1 MRTFAC
7 VIACAAVAACQSAR
21 PLRLRKVVLYQN
33 GIGYFER
40 GGRIAGE
47 TLRLRFPKPELDD
60 VLKTL
65 TVIERGGAGV
75 ATVAVHTESEAAR
88 TVELDVRMA
97 SKRARDLFVAYAVP
111 TPTWKA
117 AYRVVLDDDRPP
129 GARDGALLQ
138 AWAMVN
144 NVSQEDW
151 NDVELTLA
159 TGAPMSFAMDLH
171 TPRMVA
177 RPDAT
182 GRMVTPTVLGPIE
195 DERAVALDN
204 DADGIPD
211 TTDRCPD
218 SPEDADNFEDD
229 GCPEA
234 DNDADRIPDRDD
246 RCPHEP
252 ETYNGTEDTDGCPDR
267 GLVIVSSSEIAI
279 LEAIY
284 FGRDSDQILASAEPI
299 LDAIAATLAGNAEVV
314 RVELGGHAGEDETD
328 PWGLSGRRA
337 AAVRKALIARGVAAA
352 RLELVPYGATRL
364 IDRGTTEAARA
375 RNRRTDFE
383 IAERADA
390 APRRTGGV
398 GVRAV
403 EHSVRAPTAPAD
415 VAGTV
420 RYELTET
427 VSIPRGVSTMVSIVN
442 RRIPGEDAML
452 FRPDPN
458 APGSD
463 RHPFRAVRVENASGF
478 TLQPGPVA
486 VYARGSFVGDGL
498 LRGLDLGE
506 TAWIP
511 YAIDSA
517 TTVTAESDHVERPV
531 RIISVHRGVA
541 TVEDSGVRTTRYTV
555 QVGRE
560 PPARLFVH
568 HRRAAGYTAK
578 GLPPDTV
585 DQGDTYLVPVPVSGG
600 KTSVLAVDER
610 QPHRRTV
617 ALLDLDGRALA
628 LYVEGGGLPAPVEH
642 ALRAAIAVRK
652 ELGALEGAVDDLRDR
667 LGDVAARADEIRENL
682 RALDGVGAAGDL
694 RKKLVASLTETN
706 SQSDA
711 IARQIGERTAALAT
725 ARARLADAIREVTL
739 EETVAANTP

>member
-1 MRTFAC
+1 M
-7 VIACAAVAACQSAR
+7 IMCAAVAACTSAR

-40 GGRIAGE
+40 GGRIGGD
-47 TLRLRFPKPELDD
+47 TLRLTFPKPELDD

-65 TVIERGGAGV
+65 TVIERGGSGV

-88 TVELDVRMA
+88 TVELDVQLA
-97 SKRARDLFVAYAVP
+97 SRRDKDLFVAYAVP

-117 AYRVVLDDDRPP
+117 AYRIVLDDDQAP

-151 NDVELTLA
+151 NDVYLTLA

-182 GRMVTPTVLGPIE
+182 GRMVTPTVLGPVE
-195 DERAVALDN
+195 DERSTALDH
-204 DADGIPD
+204 DADGILD
-211 TTDRCPD
+211 STDRCPD
-218 SPEDADNFEDD
+218 APEDADGFDDD

-234 DNDADRIPDRDD
+234 DNDGDRFPDLRDK
-246 RCPHEP
+246 CPNEP
-252 ETYNGTEDTDGCPDR
+252 ETYNGMGDDDGCPDR
-267 GLVIVSSSEIAI
+267 GMVVVTSSEISI

-284 FGRDSDQILASAEPI
+284 FTRDSDQVQASSEPI

-314 RVELGGHAGEDETD
+314 RVEVGGHAGDDETD

-337 AAVRKALIARGVAAA
+337 AAVRAALIGRGIAAN
-352 RLELVPYGATRL
+352 RLDLVPYGATRPL
-364 IDRGTTEAARA
+364 DPGASEGARA
-375 RNRRTDFE
+375 RNRRTDFT
-383 IAERADA
+383 IAERAGDA
-390 APRRTGGV
+390 RRSRGGV
-398 GVRAV
+398 GARAV
-403 EHSVRAPTAPAD
+403 ERSVRATAAPAD

-420 RYELTET
+420 RYALTEP

-452 FRPDPN
+452 FRPDGN

-517 TTVTAESDHVERPV
+517 TTITAEADADERPV
-531 RIISVHRGVA
+531 RIISIHRGVA
-541 TVEDSGVRTTRYTV
+541 TVEDSGVRTTRYTI

-568 HRRAAGYTAK
+568 HRRAAGHTAK
-578 GLPPDTV
+578 GLPPETV
-585 DQGDTYLVPVPVSGG
+585 DQGDAYLVPIPVSGG
-600 KTSVLAVDER
+600 KTSVVTVDER

-617 ALLDLDGRALA
+617 ALGDLDGRDLL

-642 ALRAAIAVRK
+642 KLRAAIALRK
-652 ELGALEGAVDDLRDR
+652 DLGAIEESLGGLRERLDDI
-667 LGDVAARADEIRENL
+667 AARADEIRENL
-682 RALDGVGAAGDL
+682 RALDRVGGAGDL
-694 RKKLVASLTETN
+694 RKKLVASLTQTN

-711 IARQIGERTAALAT
+711 IARQIGEQTEALAT
-725 ARARLADAIREVTL
+725 ARARFADAMREVTL
-739 EETVAANTP
+739 EETVAVKQP